1 VHSDRALLG
10 FIVDHVRQVEIV
22 GEATL
27 HVVGLRLIISETNAI
42 RAHCCDDAPIEDDVD
57 GVRRGIRI
65 EVEKN
70 HDTSSMERR
79 IHIEMASRI
88 NSSSGP

>member
-1 VHSDRALLG
+1 VHSDRALLD

-42 RAHCCDDAPIEDDVD
+42 IRAHCCDYAPIEDDVD
-57 GVRRGIRI
+57 GVRRGFRI

-70 HDTSSMERR
+70 HDASSMERR
-79 IHIEMASRI
+79 IRDEL
-88 NSSSGP
+88 GVGGLE